1 MSAAL
6 AHELKA
12 RSVEMQLRFRRTMN
26 HTLASPL
33 LAAFLALLSATGS
46 AQQGPQAPL
55 PTVKLTV
62 GIHVITAEAA
72 TNFQSQIIGLMFRE
86 SLKPNHG
93 MLFVYP
99 YKTTQCFWMSNTLI
113 PLTAAFVDDDG
124 TIVNFENMT
133 PKTETQHCS
142 SRPVRYGLE
151 MEQGWFAKRAIKP
164 GAKITGLPAPGTQ
177 R

>member
-1 MSAAL
+1 
-6 AHELKA
+6 
-12 RSVEMQLRFRRTMN
+12 MQLLFRRTGT

-62 GIHVITAEAA
+62 GIHVITAEVA
-72 TNFQSQIIGLMFRE
+72 TDFRSQIVGLMFRE

-99 YKTTQCFWMSNTLI
+99 NKTTHCFWMSNTLI
-113 PLTAAFVDDDG
+113 ALTAAFIDDDG
-124 TIVNFENMT
+124 TIVNLEDMA

-164 GAKITGLPAPGTQ
+164 GAKITGLPVPRAG